1 MDINKVYFYPITIYL
16 TSKKVQKS
24 NKNTKFESK
33 GSTLGNGP
41 KVEVSKL
48 GQVSKRLGCTW
59 IILLPI
65 FTECIIWIV
74 LCKGPIHIVLV
85 GKNI

>member
-33 GSTLGNGP
+33 ESTLRNGP
-41 KVEVSKL
+41 KVR
-48 GQVSKRLGCTW
+48 G
-59 IILLPI
+59 
-65 FTECIIWIV
+65 
-74 LCKGPIHIVLV
+74 
-85 GKNI
+85 